1 MSNGS
6 PFSGGG
12 GTPVDPN
19 APPNP
24 MPPQIA
30 NLFDMLN
37 KAAIRRYI
45 IDAGSTTMELAFKT
59 DGFVTIKTGDSTME
73 LPFKIA

>member
-30 NLFDMLN
+30 QLFETLN
-37 KAAIRRYI
+37 KFSVRRYT
-45 IDAGSTTMELAFKT
+45 IDVNGAPMKLAFKQ
-59 DGFVTIKTGDSTME
+59 DGFVTIETGDTSME
-73 LPFKIA
+73 LPFKAG

>member
-30 NLFDMLN
+30 NLLDVLN
-37 KAAIRRYI
+37 KGAIRRYT
-45 IDAGSTTMELAFKT
+45 IDINGAPMKLAFKT
-59 DGFVTIKTGDSTME
+59 DGFVTITTGDTSMD
-73 LPFKIA
+73 LPFTAG

>member
-19 APPNP
+19 APPAP
-24 MPPQIA
+24 MPPAVA
-30 NLFDMLN
+30 NLFELLN
-37 KAAIRRYI
+37 KFSVRRYT
-45 IDAGSTTMELAFKT
+45 IDVNGAQMKLAFKM
-59 DGFVTIKTGDSTME
+59 DGFVTIETGDTSME
-73 LPFKIA
+73 LPFKAE

>member
-19 APPNP
+19 APASP
-24 MPPQIA
+24 MPPQIVDLM
-30 NLFDMLN
+30 NFLN
-37 KAAIRRYI
+37 KGATRKYI
-45 IDAGSTTMELAFKT
+45 IDINGVPMELAFKT
-59 DGFVTIKTGDSTME
+59 DGFVTFKSGDTTME
-73 LPFKIA
+73 LPYRMA

>member
-1 MSNGS
+1 MNDS

-19 APPNP
+19 APQAP
-24 MPPQIA
+24 MPPEIS
-30 NLFDMLN
+30 NLFGILN
-37 KAAIRRYI
+37 KAATRRYI
-45 IDAGSTTMELAFKT
+45 IDAGGTTMELIFKP

-73 LPFKIA
+73 LPFKAA